1 MIRDTNMYRGRIHIP
16 GVAAARSGARRRPNL
31 KRQLGFMHRLPR
43 LRGDSCFCPCGTR
56 RQSFPAEV
64 CRTSS
69 TFAGRVPRRETQ
81 QYVATPQQAVVAAWR
96 LTDKAARKRA
106 TSDLERG
113 SRGSRRRYIEIKAFG
128 LVASRAA
135 IMTGTRC
142 RSRDT
147 LVAVATLRWKL
158 LKDWC
163 RRKRRQAFPPRF
175 LTLPLLADF
184 LGHTKKYRW
193 RRDGFQPWTC
203 RRRRD
208 KGIPGAGWRRWQLAD
223 SWPASI
229 RHRFRR
235 WIRRAELAAPP
246 LPHVPANGICRCHRS
261 PLERRVGRARVIGQ
275 CAGHRKD
282 LGRRDRRHQPGGPAG
297 NTSSQGTRRYMFF
310 EKVPREG
317 RGRGLST
324 SVRKGT
330 SQHRELERARVPCP
344 SRRTCSYTVSVEAD
358 PELELGPKR
367 SAASFRSRGILVL
380 ILGCFLM
387 SVDGLVWSGL
397 VRSAGL
403 CHPSPRV
410 T

>member
-31 KRQLGFMHRLPR
+31 KRQLGFMHRLPS

-81 QYVATPQQAVVAAWR
+81 QYVATPNKQLSPHGVSPIR
-96 LTDKAARKRA
+96 PPA

-113 SRGSRRRYIEIKAFG
+113 SRGSRRRYIEVKAFG

-184 LGHTKKYRW
+184 LGHTKNIAGGEMDSSHGHAVDVEIRVSPVPDGEGGSW
-193 RRDGFQPWTC
+193 RILGPRRSVTGFA
-203 RRRRD
+203 
-208 KGIPGAGWRRWQLAD
+208 AGFAERNWQRL
-223 SWPASI
+223 
-229 RHRFRR
+229 RFRMSR
-235 WIRRAELAAPP
+235 PMASAA
-246 LPHVPANGICRCHRS
+246 
-261 PLERRVGRARVIGQ
+261 VIGRLSSV
-275 CAGHRKD
+275 G
-282 LGRRDRRHQPGGPAG
+282 LGAP
-297 NTSSQGTRRYMFF
+297 
-310 EKVPREG
+310 V
-317 RGRGLST
+317 
-324 SVRKGT
+324 
-330 SQHRELERARVPCP
+330 
-344 SRRTCSYTVSVEAD
+344 
-358 PELELGPKR
+358 
-367 SAASFRSRGILVL
+367 
-380 ILGCFLM
+380 
-387 SVDGLVWSGL
+387 
-397 VRSAGL
+397 
-403 CHPSPRV
+403 
-410 T
+410 

>member
-1 MIRDTNMYRGRIHIP
+1 MASP
-16 GVAAARSGARRRPNL
+16 
-31 KRQLGFMHRLPR
+31 
-43 LRGDSCFCPCGTR
+43 
-56 RQSFPAEV
+56 
-64 CRTSS
+64 
-69 TFAGRVPRRETQ
+69 
-81 QYVATPQQAVVAAWR
+81 
-96 LTDKAARKRA
+96 DKAARKRA

-113 SRGSRRRYIEIKAFG
+113 SRGSRRRYIEIKASG

-317 RGRGLST
+317 RGRACRPRSAKGPVSIGSWRGPESHVHPAGPVPTLYLWRRTRSW
-324 SVRKGT
+324 SWGRKGL
-330 SQHRELERARVPCP
+330 QL
-344 SRRTCSYTVSVEAD
+344 
-358 PELELGPKR
+358 L
-367 SAASFRSRGILVL
+367 F
-380 ILGCFLM
+380 
-387 SVDGLVWSGL
+387 GLVGFWFLSW
-397 VRSAGL
+397 AAF
-403 CHPSPRV
+403 CCP
-410 T
+410 

>member
-31 KRQLGFMHRLPR
+31 KRQLGFMHRLPS
-43 LRGDSCFCPCGTR
+43 LRGDSCFCPCGTQ

-81 QYVATPQQAVVAAWR
+81 QYVATPNKQLSPHGVSPIR
-96 LTDKAARKRA
+96 PPA

-113 SRGSRRRYIEIKAFG
+113 SRGSRRRYIEVKAFG

-184 LGHTKKYRW
+184 RAHKKYRW

-317 RGRGLST
+317 RGEGP
-324 SVRKGT
+324 V
-330 SQHRELERARVPCP
+330 
-344 SRRTCSYTVSVEAD
+344 D
-358 PELELGPKR
+358 LGPQRDQSASGAGEGQSPMSIPPDLFLHCICGARPGAGAGAEKVCSFFSVSWDSGSYLGLLSAVRRR
-367 SAASFRSRGILVL
+367 S
-380 ILGCFLM
+380 
-387 SVDGLVWSGL
+387 GLVWSGL